1 LWVPLRDSL
10 ITLLSNTKRQNNYI
24 LTNRYARGQWSYR
37 GASQAVMKVREQIG
51 AKAYDIHS
59 LRYSAAC
66 ELAITGLTDE
76 EIGDVTGQT
85 KQTVQHYTKSVRQ
98 IANATRAIQAREK
111 MLLGRNQ
118 G

>member
-1 LWVPLRDSL
+1 MR
-10 ITLLSNTKRQNNYI
+10 
-24 LTNRYARGQWSYR
+24 
-37 GASQAVMKVREQIG
+37 VRKQIG
-51 AKAYDIHS
+51 ATAFDIHS
-59 LRYSAAC
+59 LRYSTAC
-66 ELAITGLTDE
+66 EMALAGLSDE